1 MDTDAD
7 VLARVDAAFGSVVR
21 PEHFT
26 NYQHCEECAEHD
38 QTLRERDRATL
49 GLDEL
54 GNPGWDPL
62 CFCSAHGKAYYF
74 PTLAR
79 LSLQPPRNEYDWY
92 GEQLLFHL
100 YSGGAENEFLQYCS
114 PPQCAAVASLLGHWV
129 ATRSQ
134 LFMGD
139 STADELLRTHELW
152 FARSAA

>member
-7 VLARVDAAFGSVVR
+7 VLAQVDAAFGHVGKPS
-21 PEHFT
+21 HFT

-38 QTLRERDRATL
+38 QTLREHDRDTL
-49 GLDEL
+49 GLDQL

-62 CFCSAHGKAYYF
+62 CFCTPEGKAYYF

-79 LSLQPPRNEYDWY
+79 LSLRPPRSQYDWY

-100 YSGGAENEFLQYCS
+100 YSGGAENDFLKYCS
-114 PPQCAAVASLLGHWV
+114 SEQRAAVVALLGHWV

-134 LFMGD
+134 QLI
-139 STADELLRTHELW
+139 SESSADELLRAHELW
-152 FARSAA
+152 SQRSAA